1 MPPTDGQLASSVD
14 WQTATLDDAKRFGA
28 TELTSFATCVWI
40 ADLDVLLMAPVVG
53 SRFAADTT
61 AAARA
66 PSRVAAVTMFAI
78 MKARPNSMMPMASV
92 TRRTIVMPS
101 STSDWPRSA
110 RAWRRLGIGRE
121 WRARRMAVPRLGRPH
136 HQGRQ
141 GSEPERHAVGQAH
154 RPGRVRRERERFE
167 GPLRGGAA
175 DHDGRRQQLLAQP
188 PLPGEMHD
196 HDEPPEHEPRGE
208 AHQGAVRAEE
218 GADGAHH

>member
-1 MPPTDGQLASSVD
+1 M
-14 WQTATLDDAKRFGA
+14 
-28 TELTSFATCVWI
+28 
-40 ADLDVLLMAPVVG
+40 ADLDALLIWPVVG

-66 PSRVAAVTMFAI
+66 PSRVAAVSIFAI

-136 HQGRQ
+136 HQRRQ
-141 GSEPERHAVGQAH
+141 GSRPEPPAVAQAPS
-154 RPGRVRRERERFE
+154 PGPAPRRRGALA
-167 GPLRGGAA
+167 GPLPAGPAA
-175 DHDGRRQQLLAQP
+175 HAG
-188 PLPGEMHD
+188 
-196 HDEPPEHEPRGE
+196 
-208 AHQGAVRAEE
+208 
-218 GADGAHH
+218 